1 MNLVKNFGYV
11 VLFISVLILEL
22 LFGILTQFTEFKVLP
37 FLILLFF
44 ISSYR
49 FSNSFVYAYFFSGI
63 YYDLFYT
70 SNYFGTTSA
79 KYISLGIII
88 NYIYTNL
95 DSSLYSEYLTFLLA
109 VFIYNYEL
117 IVYSLNLNSIVII
130 LSISIINYFLF
141 KLINITLKRD
151 VFKKSI

>member
-1 MNLVKNFGYV
+1 MNIVKNFIYV
-11 VLFISVLILEL
+11 FLFISVLILEL
-22 LFGILTQFTEFKVLP
+22 LFGILTEFTDFKVLP

-44 ISSYR
+44 ISSKR

>member
-1 MNLVKNFGYV
+1 MNLVKNFAYV
-11 VLFISVLILEL
+11 FLFISVLILEL

-79 KYISLGIII
+79 KYITLGILI
-88 NYIYTNL
+88 NYIYSNL
-95 DSSLYSEYLTFLLA
+95 DSSVYSEYLTFLIA
-109 VFIYNYEL
+109 VLIYNYE
-117 IVYSLNLNSIVII
+117 IIIYSPSLNSILVI

>member
-11 VLFISVLILEL
+11 FLFISVLILEL
-22 LFGILTQFTEFKVLP
+22 LFGILTEFTDFKVLP

-44 ISSYR
+44 ISSKR

-79 KYISLGIII
+79 KYITLGIII
-88 NYIYTNL
+88 NYIYSNL
-95 DSSLYSEYLTFLLA
+95 NSSVYREYLTFLLA
-109 VFIYNYEL
+109 VLIYNYE
-117 IVYSLNLNSIVII
+117 IIFYSPSVNSIVII
-130 LSISIINYFLF
+130 LSISIINYFL
-141 KLINITLKRD
+141 LN
-151 VFKKSI
+151 

>member
-22 LFGILTQFTEFKVLP
+22 LFGILTEFTNFKILP

-44 ISSYR
+44 ISSKR

-79 KYISLGIII
+79 KYITLGIII
-88 NYIYTNL
+88 NYIYSNL
-95 DSSLYSEYLTFLLA
+95 NSSVYSEYLTFLLA
-109 VFIYNYEL
+109 VLIYNYE
-117 IVYSLNLNSIVII
+117 IIFYSPSVNSIVII

>member
-1 MNLVKNFGYV
+1 MNLVKNFSYIF
-11 VLFISVLILEL
+11 LFISVLILEL
-22 LFGILTQFTEFKVLP
+22 LFGILTEFTEFKVLP

-44 ISSYR
+44 ISSNR

-79 KYISLGIII
+79 KYITLGIVI
-88 NYIYTNL
+88 NYIYSNL
-95 DSSLYSEYLTFLLA
+95 DSSVYSEYLTFLIA
-109 VFIYNYEL
+109 VLIYNYE
-117 IVYSLNLNSIVII
+117 IIIYSPSLNSIFII
-130 LSISIINYFLF
+130 LSISMMNYFLF

>member
-79 KYISLGIII
+79 KYITLGIVI
-88 NYIYTNL
+88 NYIYSNL
-95 DSSLYSEYLTFLLA
+95 DSSVYSEYLTFLIA
-109 VFIYNYEL
+109 VLIYNYE
-117 IVYSLNLNSIVII
+117 IIIYSPSLNSIFII
-130 LSISIINYFLF
+130 LSISMMNYFLF

>member
-11 VLFISVLILEL
+11 FLFISVLILEL
-22 LFGILTQFTEFKVLP
+22 LFCILTEFTEFKVLP
-37 FLILLFF
+37 FIILLFF

-49 FSNSFVYAYFFSGI
+49 FSNSFVYAYFFYWI

-79 KYISLGIII
+79 KYITLGIII
-88 NYIYTNL
+88 NYIYSNL
-95 DSSLYSEYLTFLLA
+95 NSSVYSEYLTFLLA
-109 VFIYNYEL
+109 VLIYNYE
-117 IVYSLNLNSIVII
+117 IIFYSPSVNSIVII

-151 VFKKSI
+151 VFKKTI

>member
-1 MNLVKNFGYV
+1 MNLVKNFAYIF
-11 VLFISVLILEL
+11 LFISVLILEL
-22 LFGILTQFTEFKVLP
+22 LFGILTEFTEFKVLP

-44 ISSYR
+44 ISSNR

-79 KYISLGIII
+79 KYITLGIVI
-88 NYIYTNL
+88 NYIYSNL
-95 DSSLYSEYLTFLLA
+95 DSSVYSEYLTFLIA
-109 VFIYNYEL
+109 VLIYNYE
-117 IVYSLNLNSIVII
+117 IIIYSPSLNSIFII
-130 LSISIINYFLF
+130 LSISMMNYFLF
-141 KLINITLKRD
+141 KLINITLKSD

>member
-1 MNLVKNFGYV
+1 MNLVKNFAYV
-11 VLFISVLILEL
+11 FLFISVLILEL

-79 KYISLGIII
+79 KYITLGIVI
-88 NYIYTNL
+88 NYIYSNL
-95 DSSLYSEYLTFLLA
+95 DSSVYSEYLTFLIA
-109 VFIYNYEL
+109 VLIYNYE
-117 IVYSLNLNSIVII
+117 IIIYSPSLNSIFII
-130 LSISIINYFLF
+130 LSISMMNYFLF

>member
-1 MNLVKNFGYV
+1 MNLVKNFAYV
-11 VLFISVLILEL
+11 FLFISVLILEL

-79 KYISLGIII
+79 KYITLGILI
-88 NYIYTNL
+88 NYIYSNL
-95 DSSLYSEYLTFLLA
+95 DSSVYSEYLTFLIA
-109 VFIYNYEL
+109 VLIYNYE
-117 IVYSLNLNSIVII
+117 IIIYSPSLNSIFII
-130 LSISIINYFLF
+130 LSISMMNYFLF